1 MTLLR
6 YTIYGV
12 RRPHDFGGEAAQVPR
27 RVLTS
32 QRQCGAENEKY
43 SSRTRSKYRLYRLP
57 ATDLTAVY
65 SALLYKHYA
74 LQHYL
79 AQNVRWDSDLTFSS
93 SNRGPTN

>member
-12 RRPHDFGGEAAQVPR
+12 RRPHDFGGEAAQDKFSHLSGSAAR
-27 RVLTS
+27 KTKNIRVGL
-32 QRQCGAENEKY
+32 
-43 SSRTRSKYRLYRLP
+43 RSKYRLYRLP